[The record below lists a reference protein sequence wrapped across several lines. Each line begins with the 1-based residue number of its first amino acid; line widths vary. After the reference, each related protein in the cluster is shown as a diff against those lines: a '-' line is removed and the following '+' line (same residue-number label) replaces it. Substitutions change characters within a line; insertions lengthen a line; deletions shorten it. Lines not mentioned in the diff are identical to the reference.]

1 MTILV
6 AGFVIF
12 VAWKV
17 FLFAQLERAIQ
28 VGDLTKAERFLK
40 LGAIPTQDLEDGIS
54 WPAHLIDDR
63 KLKEAI
69 LIEKFGASLG
79 DPNSKNVK
87 EMFNRWT
94 PEQRKTFTSSPDFK
108 RFPKNWPN

>member
-40 LGAIPTQDLEDGIS
+40 LGAIPT
-54 WPAHLIDDR
+54 DR
-63 KLKEAI
+63 RPK
-69 LIEKFGASLG
+69 IEGS
-79 DPNSKNVK
+79 DPY
-87 EMFNRWT
+87 
-94 PEQRKTFTSSPDFK
+94 
-108 RFPKNWPN
+108 